1 MAHRTKKSGKTKG
14 SLSAILVAI
23 LLAGAYYFLFDEQD
37 TTPTRDGL
45 IPVEL
50 VKTID
55 GDTIKIMYEGKE
67 TNVRYLLIDTPETN
81 HPRLG
86 KQPFGEEAKRRNQ
99 ELMNSGKLEIEFDIG
114 QKYDK
119 YDRLLAYI
127 YIDGESVQE
136 KLLSEGL
143 ARVAYVYPPN
153 TRHVDEYEK
162 IQNEAKKKGIGIWT
176 LEDYATDRGFDSDTY
191 PIKGNSTS
199 KPSTKNPT
207 KQPSEKFANCTELRK
222 VYPNGVKKGHAAYSE
237 QMDGDKDGVACE
249 PR

>member
-1 MAHRTKKSGKTKG
+1 MTKKKTNEMWKTPAGKVSIG
-14 SLSAILVAI
+14 LV
-23 LLAGAYYFLFDEQD
+23 LLAVIVYNVFFPEQE
-37 TTPTRDGL
+37 PEPSRSGL

-67 TNVRYLLIDTPETN
+67 QNVRYLLIDTPETN

-86 KQPFGEEAKRRNQ
+86 KQPFGEKAKERNR

-114 QKYDK
+114 GKTDK

-136 KLLSEGL
+136 KLLEEGL

-153 TRHVDEYEK
+153 TRHLDAYKKAEEK
-162 IQNEAKKKGIGIWT
+162 AKKAGIGIWT
-176 LEDYATDRGFDSDTY
+176 LEDYATDRGFDSETY
-191 PIKGNSTS
+191 VEK
-199 KPSTKNPT
+199 KPRHNRYPVQRKTFK
-207 KQPSEKFANCTELRK
+207 NCTELRK
-222 VYPNGVKKGHAAYSE
+222 EISKRRKKRASCLLGKNGW
-237 QMDGDKDGVACE
+237 Q
-249 PR
+249 